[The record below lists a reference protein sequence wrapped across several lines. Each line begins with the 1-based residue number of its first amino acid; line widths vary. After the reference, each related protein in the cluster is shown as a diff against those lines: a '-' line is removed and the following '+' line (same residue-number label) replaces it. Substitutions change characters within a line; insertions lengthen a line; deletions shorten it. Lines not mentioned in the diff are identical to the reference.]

1 MLAVVPFGQT
11 LKFELTLAKTHRP
24 GGLTP
29 GLLLG
34 YKVKRVL
41 IF

>member
-11 LKFELTLAKTHRP
+11 LRFELTLAKTHRP

-29 GLLLG
+29 GLFSG
-34 YKVKRVL
+34 YKVNQIL
-41 IF
+41 DF